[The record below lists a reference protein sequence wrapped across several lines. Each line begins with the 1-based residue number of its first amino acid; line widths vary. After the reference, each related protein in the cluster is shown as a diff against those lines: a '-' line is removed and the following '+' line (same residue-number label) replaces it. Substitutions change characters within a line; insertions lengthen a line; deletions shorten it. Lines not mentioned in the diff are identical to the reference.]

1 MWIAIFLASRA
12 AGWIVSALA
21 VWAAWTHRIS
31 AMPGWLLSTVIVAAA
46 AFLFLLGVFL
56 PTLVSGFLQ
65 PVPIGLFAA
74 AMVAVATAQCLP
86 AVALAVGA
94 ALARAV
100 RNGAVAVGDHM
111 RGEAP
116 TPPP

>member
-1 MWIAIFLASRA
+1 MWVAIFLASRA

-46 AFLFLLGVFL
+46 VFLFLLGVFL

-74 AMVAVATAQCLP
+74 AMVALATAQWLP